1 MNDAIYSTTGRFDLF
16 NVSIMEDNKDKGF
29 SAWHIAGHLIVVL
42 LLSCVAIFFI
52 KKETEVSA
60 SDYISGVGS
69 VASVYA
75 ILIALWQIWQTKTAA
90 QAAAKAA
97 KEKSKEIDK
106 FLSFANINRH
116 IEISNSILQYLSS
129 KQYEAA
135 IIKMDQLKELLI
147 ELKENKL
154 IDNDD
159 WKTAHM
165 SIIKLGTDVLSLRKE
180 LSGYNCLDKDV
191 VISHVSNINT
201 FLQEISA
208 KLKRKNY
215 DKGEV

>member
-1 MNDAIYSTTGRFDLF
+1 MSENRK
-16 NVSIMEDNKDKGF
+16 NGF
-29 SAWHIAGHLIVVL
+29 SWRYVLGHLFLITIIACAV
-42 LLSCVAIFFI
+42 IFVI
-52 KKETEVSA
+52 RKDDDASP

-75 ILIALWQIWQTKTAA
+75 ILIALWQIWQTRTAA

-116 IEISNSILQYLSS
+116 IEISNCILQYLSA

-147 ELKENKL
+147 ELKDNKL
-154 IDNDD
+154 IDGDD
-159 WKTAHM
+159 RKTAHM
-165 SIIKLGTDVLSLRKE
+165 SIIKLGTDVLSLRKQ
-180 LSGYNCLDKDV
+180 LSGYNCLDEDV
-191 VISHVSNINT
+191 VIIHVSNINT
-201 FLQEISA
+201 FLQEISV
-208 KLKRKNY
+208 KLKK
-215 DKGEV
+215 KEL

>member
-1 MNDAIYSTTGRFDLF
+1 
-16 NVSIMEDNKDKGF
+16 MENSKKKDF
-29 SAWHIAGHLIVVL
+29 SLRHVVGHLLIVL
-42 LLSCVAIFFI
+42 ILSCVAVFFI
-52 KKETEVSA
+52 SEEENATC

-75 ILIALWQIWQTKTAA
+75 ILIALWQIRQTRTVA
-90 QAAAKAA
+90 QAAADAA
-97 KEKSKEIDK
+97 REKSKEIDK

-129 KQYEAA
+129 GQYEAA

-147 ELKENKL
+147 DLKENKL
-154 IDNDD
+154 IDGDD

-165 SIIKLGTDVLSLRKE
+165 SIIKLGTDVLSLRKQ
-180 LSGYNCLDKDV
+180 LSGYNCLDEN
-191 VISHVSNINT
+191 VIIIHVSNINT

-208 KLKRKNY
+208 KLKK
-215 DKGEV
+215 KEL

>member
-90 QAAAKAA
+90 QAAAYPH
-97 KEKSKEIDK
+97 
-106 FLSFANINRH
+106 LP
-116 IEISNSILQYLSS
+116 YGG
-129 KQYEAA
+129 
-135 IIKMDQLKELLI
+135 
-147 ELKENKL
+147 
-154 IDNDD
+154 
-159 WKTAHM
+159 W
-165 SIIKLGTDVLSLRKE
+165 
-180 LSGYNCLDKDV
+180 
-191 VISHVSNINT
+191 
-201 FLQEISA
+201 
-208 KLKRKNY
+208 
-215 DKGEV
+215 